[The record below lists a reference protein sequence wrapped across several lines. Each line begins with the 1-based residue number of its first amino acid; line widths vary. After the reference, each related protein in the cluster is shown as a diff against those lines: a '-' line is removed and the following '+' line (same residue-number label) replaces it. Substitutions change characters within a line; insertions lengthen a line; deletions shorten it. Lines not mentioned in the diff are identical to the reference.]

1 LYKYGIVNVD
11 RFSYTLVELRE
22 ISLRPKL
29 KRMAICKGTME
40 WNDRKKIMAMKYF
53 MVYTCRHGLMVTY
66 LIFPGEMHGGSRVPH
81 TPILGKIKIKK
92 DKNSSNFF

>member
-1 LYKYGIVNVD
+1 MAPVAFCPSFGQGKILQNVINYIYRNYYEHWEYEIIIIWTITKYTFVLYKYGIVNVD

-40 WNDRKKIMAMKYF
+40 WNDRKKIMAMK
-53 MVYTCRHGLMVTY
+53 
-66 LIFPGEMHGGSRVPH
+66 
-81 TPILGKIKIKK
+81 
-92 DKNSSNFF
+92 